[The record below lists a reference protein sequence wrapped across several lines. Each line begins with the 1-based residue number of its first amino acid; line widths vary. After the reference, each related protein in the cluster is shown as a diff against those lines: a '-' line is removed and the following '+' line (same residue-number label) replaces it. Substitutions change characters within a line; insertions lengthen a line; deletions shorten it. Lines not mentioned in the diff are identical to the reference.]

1 MEKLFARQL
10 AKATRP
16 SGEVD
21 LGILEQLVVDVYLQ
35 AERDRHRTEEATA
48 RKIEQAARHD
58 VLTDLPNRLA
68 FGERLVAV
76 IEEAA
81 SRESRF
87 GIIAIDLDRF
97 QEINE
102 VFGHVAADGLL
113 RKVADQL
120 RSAVGDAFLARLG
133 VDDFNIIVT
142 GGEQPTATE
151 VLAKQV
157 QELLAD
163 GFQIDGQ
170 IIHIKVSIGIAIYP
184 LDGSDAATLMINADS
199 ALSRARH
206 DRKGAP
212 RFFEAGMN
220 KQQRERHALQQELVG
235 AIERNELKLFYQ
247 PQAKIGGK
255 VSGFEAL
262 LRWDHPVR
270 GRIAPN
276 IFIPLAEDNGAII
289 PIGNWVLKEA
299 CRQAASWSLPL
310 VVSVNLSPVQFDCS
324 DLPALVL
331 STLMETGLPPQRLE
345 LEITEGILINDFDR
359 AIGILRRLKALGVC
373 ISMDD
378 FGTGYSS
385 LRYLQAFP
393 FDKIKVDK
401 SFIDQFDQNMQSQA
415 IIRAVIGLAHGL
427 ALPVV
432 AEGVETAEQ
441 LAFLALE
448 GCDEVQGYFIGR
460 PQPIETYATLV
471 GAVVA
476 NAIAL

>member
-16 SGEVD
+16 GGEVD
-21 LGILEQLVVDVYLQ
+21 LEVLERLVVDVYQQ
-35 AERDRHRTEEATA
+35 AERDRCRTEEATA

-58 VLTDLPNRLA
+58 ALTDLPNRLA
-68 FGERLVAV
+68 FGERLGAV
-76 IEEAA
+76 IEQAA

-87 GIIAIDLDRF
+87 GIIAVDLDRF

-113 RKVADQL
+113 QQVADRL
-120 RSAVGDAFLARLG
+120 GSAVGDAFLARLG

-142 GGEQPTATE
+142 GGDQPAATE
-151 VLAKQV
+151 ALAKQI

-163 GFQIDGQ
+163 GFQIGGQ
-170 IIHIKVSIGIAIYP
+170 IIRIKVSIGIAIYP

-206 DRKGAP
+206 DGRGAP
-212 RFFEAGMN
+212 RFFEARMN
-220 KQQRERHALQQELVG
+220 EQQRERHALQQEL
-235 AIERNELKLFYQ
+235 ACALQRNELKLFYQ

-262 LRWDHPVR
+262 LRWDHPTR

-276 IFIPLAEDNGAII
+276 IFIPLAEDNGTII
-289 PIGNWVLKEA
+289 PIGSWVLKEA

-441 LAFLALE
+441 LAFLAHE

-460 PQPIETYATLV
+460 PQPIEIYATLV
-471 GAVVA
+471 GAALA
-476 NAIAL
+476 NAIAI